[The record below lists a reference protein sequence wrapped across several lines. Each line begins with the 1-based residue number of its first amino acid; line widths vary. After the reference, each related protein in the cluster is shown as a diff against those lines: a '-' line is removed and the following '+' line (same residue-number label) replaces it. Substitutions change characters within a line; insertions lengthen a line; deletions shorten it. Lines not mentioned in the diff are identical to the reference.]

1 MLGSCFHLRRLQQ
14 YRSVGGTRI
23 TVVTDLNSGADAEFF
38 ANRRQYNSNVL
49 VAISPWLKTVR
60 WTPFRILQTLIAV
73 LVLLTMLVQMF
84 SGITLSKY
92 VFSFIHIDG
101 LTSVARMMHMLGVYW
116 GLVLISLHLGLHR
129 HLVISKMKIK
139 LKKSFKAKQIIFVA
153 PSFILVAYGIYAF
166 ISRGLAEY
174 MFLKNQ
180 FVFFDFTEP
189 LILFFIDYL
198 AIMTLFVFVGYYCSK
213 LIMRLPSA

>member
-1 MLGSCFHLRRLQQ
+1 MFSPSPPAAISLSRRNPHHSCHRPQLRR
-14 YRSVGGTRI
+14 RCR
-23 TVVTDLNSGADAEFF
+23 
-38 ANRRQYNSNVL
+38 VL
-49 VAISPWLKTVR
+49 RKPTAVPIQMCWSRISPWLKTVR

-73 LVLLTMLVQMF
+73 LVLLTMRVQMF

-116 GLVLISLHLGLHR
+116 GFVLISLHLGLHR

-139 LKKSFKAKQIIFVA
+139 LKKSSKAKQMMFA
-153 PSFILVAYGIYAF
+153 FPSFILAAYGIYAF
-166 ISRGLAEY
+166 ISRGLADY

-180 FVFFDFTEP
+180 FVFFDFTKP

-198 AIMTLFVFVGYYCSK
+198 AIMALFVFVGYYCSK

>member
-1 MLGSCFHLRRLQQ
+1 MCWSR
-14 YRSVGGTRI
+14 
-23 TVVTDLNSGADAEFF
+23 
-38 ANRRQYNSNVL
+38 
-49 VAISPWLKTVR
+49 ISPWLKTVR

-73 LVLLTMLVQMF
+73 LVLLTMRVQMF

-116 GLVLISLHLGLHR
+116 GFVLMSLHLGLHR